1 MGENEYYEQVLR
13 AIIILDVPMI
23 KANYVMVE
31 LTGRMTA
38 LELTDVLLGKYELF
52 VKELTQKV
60 GDRYLWISL
69 RSPQENDRLIQA
81 LRAEIDV
88 ERNDRNESGEDE

>member
-1 MGENEYYEQVLR
+1 M
-13 AIIILDVPMI
+13 IIILDIPMI
-23 KANYVMVE
+23 KANYVMIE

-60 GDRYLWISL
+60 WDRYLRLLL
-69 RSPQENDRLIQA
+69 RSLQENDRLI
-81 LRAEIDV
+81 
-88 ERNDRNESGEDE
+88 